1 MMPYKIEQRADKF
14 VVVRENGGR
23 VVGTHSSRAK
33 ATAQVRALYI
43 HVKDA
48 IEKAKFGSRSEAGKY
63 AAHIRWMRERGMEPL
78 TPDAWRSQNAQPV
91 QPTRSSY
98 ESSLDAITSFATN
111 EFQSRLRDAGGE
123 INARSYDNG
132 RPVSVKDYLFINE
145 MTKVAVRDPRDPEN
159 TLAICSAPMMAV
171 EREVNELGGLVHD
184 AILEKMKQEGFLL
197 PNGEFDDSK
206 QKELIENSEKAQ
218 AVVDEIRIK
227 GTELGLQLYT
237 GRRGDSQ
244 YGEMKLAQRED
255 PKDIDATELS
265 PRLKNLHEKWQ
276 TIHQE
281 FYEIPWSK
289 RDANVSMREQ
299 LANAQDEYSQ
309 AAVAEFET
317 WFNAK
322 HNPSG
327 GSHVSR
333 LTELEK
339 VVVDAAT
346 ARYNEPTY
354 IDRYRHTFAEVLKD
368 LGVSGQSQIGT
379 PDQLRISSGTAS
391 KVLKDKFVKQI
402 HTYFPASVIQNFKDK
417 YPQGLKLT
425 KSNSGGHWSGL
436 QAKIQSDLTLS
447 TNLHEF
453 MHAVTYADPRANF
466 VERAFYMRRRTNG
479 GRGNQPIQE
488 RVKNGWEKPKKT
500 YDGGLGKRS
509 DSDYIRD
516 EFHSQY
522 TGRYYADGYT
532 ETMTTGLDRI
542 AGRGSSIEDQD
553 HTNTVI
559 GLLVAIGLG
568 FK

>member
-1 MMPYKIEQRADKF
+1 MPYKIEQRADKF
-14 VVVRENGGR
+14 VVVREDDGR

-33 ATAQVRALYI
+33 ATAQLKALYI

-91 QPTRSSY
+91 EPTRSSY
-98 ESSLDAITSFATN
+98 ESSLDAITSFASN
-111 EFQSRLRDAGGE
+111 EFQSRLRDAGNE

-132 RPVSVKDYLFINE
+132 RPVSVKDYLLINE
-145 MTKVAVRDPRDPEN
+145 MSKVAVRDPNDPQN
-159 TLAICSAPMMAV
+159 TLVICSPPLMAV

-197 PNGEFDDSK
+197 PNGEFDETQ
-206 QKELIENSEKAQ
+206 QKELRKVREESES
-218 AVVDEIRIK
+218 VVQSIADK
-227 GTELGLQLYT
+227 GKELGLQMYT
-237 GRRGDSQ
+237 SETRGVQTSK
-244 YGEMKLAQRED
+244 MKVMWRGAD
-255 PKDIDATELS
+255 DIDASKMPPEL
-265 PRLKNLHEKWQ
+265 RALHESWRDAEK
-276 TIHQE
+276 E
-281 FYEIPWSK
+281 LDGVPWSL
-289 RDANVSMREQ
+289 RDANTVLRDRVEKAEKDFTE
-299 LANAQDEYSQ
+299 LALS
-309 AAVAEFET
+309 EFET
-317 WFNAK
+317 WFDAN

-333 LTELEK
+333 LTELK
-339 VVVDAAT
+339 KIAADASRAS
-346 ARYNEPTY
+346 YNAPTY

-379 PDQLRISSGTAS
+379 SDQLRISSGTAS
-391 KVLKDKFVKQI
+391 KELKDKFVKQI
-402 HTYFPASVIQNFKDK
+402 HTYFPASTIQTFKNK

-425 KSNSGGHWSGL
+425 KSNSGGHWVDS
-436 QAKIQSDLTLS
+436 QVKIQSDLTLE

-466 VERAFYMRRRTNG
+466 VERAFYMRRRTDG

-500 YDGGLGKRS
+500 YDGGRGKRS
-509 DSDYIRD
+509 DSEYIRD
-516 EFHSQY
+516 EFHSEY
-522 TGRYYADGYT
+522 TGRYYDSGHT